1 MEGNRETRNQKERN
15 PDKNIIGFLGGKNTF
30 FVLVSILLIGL
41 IIFVYKQ
48 IPFIFHPLSVLF
60 STVVLPVILAIIGY
74 YLLRPIL
81 RLLEKVRIPRAWG
94 ILILILVAAGLLTLL
109 VFLVFPVLKNEFHN
123 LVDNFPKYFKQL
135 TVQIDEFLR
144 TSIFA
149 SFYETL
155 DINIAKLVDNLPSD
169 LGKTLTDAAGGIAT
183 GVTSFVSALTGF
195 VLSIVTVPFILFYL
209 LKDGEKLPEVFIK
222 VLPPRMRN
230 EARKIVKEA
239 DNQISSY
246 IQGQILVAICIGV
259 MVSIGFF
266 IIGMDYALLLGVLA
280 MFTSIVPYL
289 GPLIAIT
296 PAVIVAIVTSPFM
309 LVKLAIVW
317 TIVQLIDGKFISP
330 QIMGKSLQI
339 HPITIIFVL
348 LTAGSLFGVA
358 GIILGIPA
366 FAVMK
371 VIVRH
376 MFDLYKR
383 RYNKYVKH
391 PAYKYE
397 E

>member
-1 MEGNRETRNQKERN
+1 MMEDQKEKVN
-15 PDKNIIGFLGGKNTF
+15 KSIITFLGGKSTI
-30 FVLVSILLIGL
+30 FVLTSILLIGL
-41 IIFVYKQ
+41 IILVFKQ
-48 IPFIFHPLSVLF
+48 IPFVFHPLSVLF
-60 STVVLPVILAIIGY
+60 STVVLPVVLAMIGY

-81 RLLEKVRIPRAWG
+81 RVLEKAKIPRAWG
-94 ILILILVAAGLLTLL
+94 ILILILVAAGLLALLIFLILPTL
-109 VFLVFPVLKNEFHN
+109 KMEFHN

-135 TVQIDEFLR
+135 TIQIDEFLR

-149 SFYETL
+149 AFYESL
-155 DINIAKLVDNLPSD
+155 DINIAKLMDNLPSD

-222 VLPPRMRN
+222 VLPPRMRD
-230 EARKIVKEA
+230 EARKIVEES
-239 DNQISSY
+239 DQQISSY
-246 IQGQILVAICIGV
+246 IQGQILVAICIGI

-280 MFTSIVPYL
+280 MFTSVVPYL
-289 GPLIAIT
+289 GPIIAIT
-296 PAVIVAIVTSPFM
+296 PAVIIAIVSSPFM
-309 LVKLAIVW
+309 IVKLAIVW
-317 TIVQLIDGKFISP
+317 TIVQVVDSKFISP

-366 FAVMK
+366 FAVLK
-371 VIVRH
+371 VIVKR

-383 RYNKYVKH
+383 RYNKYVKQ
-391 PAYKYE
+391 PSYKYE